1 MSPMTTEIQPFPRL
15 TPIETAAMRLRGKKN
30 RTSRDEYYTDVNLFS
45 VMYDAGAE
53 WAEYHVGK
61 HYGDKAL
68 YSEQKITKAAHKI
81 AVAMTR
87 AIQAEYDISLKDWQI
102 GHMYGMS
109 HDHALHALGYQIPI
123 PTLRAKRSGRFRE
136 QVAGLR
142 RTKRYIKSQENQE
155 QVTETGE

>member
-1 MSPMTTEIQPFPRL
+1 MSPITMEIQSFPRL
-15 TPIETAAMRLRGKKN
+15 TPIETAAMRLRSKKD
-30 RTSRDEYYTDVNLFS
+30 RTSRDEYCPDVNLFG
-45 VMYDAGAE
+45 VMHEAGAE
-53 WAEYHVGK
+53 WAQYYVDK
-61 HYGDKAL
+61 HYGDKASL
-68 YSEQKITKAAHKI
+68 DEKKVYKVAHRI
-81 AVAMTR
+81 AIAMTR

-123 PTLRAKRSGRFRE
+123 PTLRARRSGRFKE

-142 RTKRYIKSQENQE
+142 RTKKYFKSQENQE